1 MAEIA
6 ERKRQCGIQQRATDQ
21 VSREAQEEHRS
32 EVQRRKRRKTE
43 VDKQQKKG
51 GKLSE
56 DAAARS
62 KRKVEKLRK
71 QLEKEEK
78 RIAKAEAN
86 ASKDKVEY
94 STEASKMDL
103 SALGNE
109 DKKRK
114 RSDSG
119 GSGNAKIGDN
129 NLINPKLQEA
139 ATTVPDPLT
148 PTSQPALADEE
159 RYPLPK
165 TLNTAG
171 QVNSST
177 GQEDDKPSFPD
188 LTRSMHDSSVSES
201 DSSADF
207 SSTESEDSTSS
218 SGSSSD
224 GDGDE
229 GTPDKSSAKRERL
242 ERVAPPKRA
251 NPGQICRAFLHKGLC
266 KRGSCCKYLHELPAR
281 GSRAVVSQEV
291 KQFEGKKERV
301 GLYRRVSVHVQRNVS
316 APKGVLTMYSCSW

>member
-6 ERKRQCGIQQRATDQ
+6 EGKRQRGIQQRATDQ
-21 VSREAQEEHRS
+21 VSREAQEERRS
-32 EVQRRKRRKTE
+32 EVQKRKRRKME
-43 VDKQQKKG
+43 ADKQQNKG
-51 GKLSE
+51 GKPSE
-56 DAAARS
+56 DAAAKS

-86 ASKDKVEY
+86 ASRDKVEH
-94 STEASKMDL
+94 STEASKMDM
-103 SALGNE
+103 SALSNE

-119 GSGNAKIGDN
+119 GSGNATIGDN
-129 NLINPKLQEA
+129 HLMKPKLQEA
-139 ATTVPDPLT
+139 ATVVPDPLT

-159 RYPLPK
+159 RGPLPAA
-165 TLNTAG
+165 LNTAG

-201 DSSADF
+201 DSSADS

-218 SGSSSD
+218 SGSSSE

-229 GTPDKSSAKRERL
+229 GAPDKSSAKREGL
-242 ERVAPPKRA
+242 EMVAPPKRA

-281 GSRAVVSQEV
+281 GSRAVVSEEV
-291 KQFEGKKERV
+291 KRSEEKNGRV
-301 GLYRRVSVHVQRNVS
+301 GLYRRVSVHIQ
-316 APKGVLTMYSCSW
+316 T